1 MTLQIHAA
9 LVPFGPATAIELTDQ
24 QVDELGGGKRAP
36 VVVSIGDR
44 SARLRLAVMNGK
56 NLIGLSKASRA
67 ELGVEVGDEVDVTVS
82 LDSEEREVEV
92 PADLAAALDAAGQR
106 AAFDALTHT
115 RRKEL
120 ARSVTEAKRPDTR
133 ERRIASAVAAAT
145 GAGSDG

>member
-1 MTLQIHAA
+1 M
-9 LVPFGPATAIELTDQ
+9 
-24 QVDELGGGKRAP
+24 
-36 VVVSIGDR
+36 
-44 SARLRLAVMNGK
+44 
-56 NLIGLSKASRA
+56 
-67 ELGVEVGDEVDVTVS
+67 EVGDEVDVTVS
-82 LDSEEREVEV
+82 LDSQEREVEV

-145 GAGSDG
+145 GADSDG